1 MEISIFNFFSRYVP
15 EEPKIEFVDI
25 DFFPEKKYQLFDEV
39 KPSLEK
45 ILNALKEKC
54 AGFNIFFDEEE
65 LRTLG
70 MMTGKLIRP
79 ERFFKVGCVF
89 PMVVVSMLPRTEFGR
104 NDHWKDASHFRNA

>member
-1 MEISIFNFFSRYVP
+1 MSSKIKFLIFFSRYVP

-54 AGFNIFFDEEE
+54 AGFNIFIDEEE

-70 MMTGKLIRP
+70 MMTGK
-79 ERFFKVGCVF
+79 FFQLDSYFLRKIMVFMCV
-89 PMVVVSMLPRTEFGR
+89 
-104 NDHWKDASHFRNA
+104 